1 MHAAPLGEF
10 TAFLQDG
17 ARRRQLIACDAD
29 ADGMTAGVLLETT
42 LRRLGHASVQRFL
55 PDRSR
60 NLWRPGMREQ
70 LRRLNPERLFVLDLG
85 IRSEP
90 VLAGLPTCYIDHHA
104 PEGAPPEGLV
114 ISSYH
119 WPQAVNTSAL
129 VWELCRPLVD
139 LSDRDWIAAIGAIGD
154 LQERQAGALLADV
167 KRKYGLRPIREI
179 VALVNAGRRIS
190 PELAALACT
199 LLARHDDPRRLLQA
213 AEADP
218 LHEARQELQ
227 RALAEAK
234 RVAPVF
240 SGHVALIRIRSP
252 YQLHPLL
259 AQIWRSRLRGIIVI
273 AANEH
278 YLTGQVNFSVRG
290 PSGTNVR
297 AFLRQ
302 VALPPGDGEYGL
314 GHDEA
319 SGGSLPIVRWNQ
331 FLTALGF
338 PSTAFAGEESS
349 QAA

>member
-1 MHAAPLGEF
+1 MDQATRAQF
-10 TAFLQDG
+10 TAFVRDG
-17 ARRRQLIACDAD
+17 ASTRQVIACDAD
-29 ADGMTAGVLLETT
+29 ADGMAAGVLVDTT
-42 LRRLGHASVQRFL
+42 LRRLGHTSIQRFL

-60 NLWRPGMREQ
+60 NLWRPGMAEQ

-85 IRSEP
+85 IRAEP

-104 PEGAPPEGLV
+104 LEGTPVEGLV

-119 WPQAVNTSAL
+119 SPQAVNTSAL
-129 VWELCRPLVD
+129 VWELCRPLVH
-139 LSDRDWIAAIGAIGD
+139 LSDRDWIAAIGVIGD
-154 LQERQAGALLADV
+154 LQERHAGALLTEV
-167 KRKYGLRPIREI
+167 KRKYGLRPIRDI

-190 PELAALACT
+190 TELAVLACA
-199 LLARHDDPRRLLQA
+199 LLEEHDDPRTLLQS
-213 AEADP
+213 AEAAP
-218 LHEARQELQ
+218 LHAARQEVQ

-234 RVAPVF
+234 RAAPVF

-273 AANEH
+273 GANEH
-278 YLTGQVNFSVRG
+278 YLAGQVNFSVRG

-297 AFLRQ
+297 EFLRRIP
-302 VALPPGDGEYGL
+302 LPPGDGEYGL

-319 SGGSLPIVRWNQ
+319 SGGSLPIARWNQ
-331 FLTALGF
+331 LLTALGF
-338 PSTAFAGEESS
+338 PSSAFASAEAS

>member
-1 MHAAPLGEF
+1 MHEATWAQF
-10 TAFLQDG
+10 RAFLEAG
-17 ARRRQLIACDAD
+17 AGRRELIACDAD
-29 ADGMTAGVLLETT
+29 ADGMTAGVLLETA
-42 LRRLGHASVQRFL
+42 LRRLGHTSVQRFL

-60 NLWRPGMREQ
+60 NVWRPGMRER
-70 LRRLNPERLFVLDLG
+70 LRRQNPERLFVLDLG
-85 IRSEP
+85 IRPEP

-104 PEGAPPEGLV
+104 LEGQPPEGLV

-139 LSDRDWIAAIGAIGD
+139 LADRDWIAAIGVIGD
-154 LQERQAGALLADV
+154 LQERHAGALLTDV
-167 KRKYGLRPIREI
+167 KQKYGLRSIREI

-190 PELAALACT
+190 PDLAALACT
-199 LLARHDDPRRLLQA
+199 LLAEHDDPRTFLKA
-213 AEADP
+213 AAAKP

-227 RALAEAK
+227 RALDEAK

-240 SGHVALIRIRSP
+240 SGHVALVRIRSP

-278 YLTGQVNFSVRG
+278 YLGGQVNFSVRG

-297 AFLRQ
+297 EFLRRIP
-302 VALPPGDGEYGL
+302 LPPGDGEYGL

-319 SGGSLPIVRWNQ
+319 SGGSLPIIRWNQ
-331 FLTALGF
+331 LLTALGF
-338 PSTAFAGEESS
+338 PSSSFASAQAP